1 MAETSQ
7 ACGEGSHNGRKLH
20 SAAVTT
26 VSPEP
31 ADTQDSAPEAEP
43 ASGWVRPW
51 GRWDT
56 LALALVTL
64 VAGAVRFIRLDLPK
78 QIIFDETYYAK
89 DACWYV
95 NVSESVC
102 QIGYEQTYVHP
113 PLGKWLIAI
122 GIRLFGFDSFGW
134 RVAVAVAG
142 TVTVALLYLLARR
155 VLKSTMGAAVASGLL
170 ALDLLHL
177 VQSRTSMLDI
187 FVPLFGVAAILF
199 VVYDR
204 DRYRPPPNGERA
216 NGLLDRPWRLAAGA
230 CAGAAV
236 ASKWPGAFYLAMA
249 VILTIAWEIRERRSD
264 GFPHPIARFLREE
277 TLTIV
282 FWLFVMPF
290 AVYMFTYVGRLEGA
304 LIANPLADGTW
315 FQAFWDRQLQMLEFH
330 SNLKSS
336 HGYQSNPKT
345 WFLLKR
351 PVSYHI
357 EYGPNGEYGE
367 VMATGSPFVWWSSVL
382 AFAYVTF
389 RWILARLRRVPQS
402 FGRWGAEGLIVA
414 GLVFTYGPWVG
425 PEMWNWAMDAMGF
438 GVSIADRPAVFI
450 FYLLPTIPFMCMAL
464 AYVGLEIGRS
474 WEAKAAIA
482 LFTAGAIGFFA
493 FYYPVVANVQ
503 IPKKSWDR
511 RIWEFDSCD
520 KPAGT
525 PVKSTIT
532 NTIGKKTQTTVQETT
547 SNAELPPKGWCWI

>member
-1 MAETSQ
+1 METGSLETTESEENAPPAEQ
-7 ACGEGSHNGRKLH
+7 AG
-20 SAAVTT
+20 
-26 VSPEP
+26 
-31 ADTQDSAPEAEP
+31 
-43 ASGWVRPW
+43 GWVRPW

-56 LALALVTL
+56 VALLVITL
-64 VAGAVRFIRLDLPK
+64 IAGVLRFVRLDLPK
-78 QIIFDETYYAK
+78 QIVFDETYYAK
-89 DACWYV
+89 DACWFV

-155 VLKSTMGAAVASGLL
+155 VLKSTMGAIVASGLL
-170 ALDLLHL
+170 AIDLLHF

-187 FVPLFGVAAILF
+187 FVPLFGVAAVLF

-204 DRYRPPPNGERA
+204 DRYRPPPDGERA

-236 ASKWPGAFYLAMA
+236 ASKWPGVFFLGL
-249 VILTIAWEIRERRSD
+249 VIALTIVWEIAERRAD
-264 GFPHPIARFLREE
+264 GRPYPVARFLREE

-282 FWLFVMPF
+282 FWLLIMPV
-290 AVYMFTYVGRLEGA
+290 AVYIFTYAGRLEGA
-304 LIANPLADGTW
+304 LIANPMAEGSW
-315 FQAFWDRQLQMLEFH
+315 FRAFWERQFYMLDFH
-330 SNLKSS
+330 TNLKSS

-345 WFLLKR
+345 WLLLKR

-367 VMATGSPFVWWSSVL
+367 VMATGSPFVWWASIL
-382 AFAYVTF
+382 ALAYVAF
-389 RWILARLRRVPQS
+389 RWIARRFRHATGFVREHWP
-402 FGRWGAEGLIVA
+402 EGLIL
-414 GLVFTYGPWVG
+414 GGFIFTYGPWVV
-425 PEMWNWAMDAMGF
+425 PEIWNWAAGTL
-438 GVSIADRPAVFI
+438 GVDLSLADRPAVFI
-450 FYLLPTIPFMCMAL
+450 FYLLPTIPFMCLAL

-474 WEAKAAIA
+474 WEAKAAIG
-482 LFTAGAIGFFA
+482 LFTLGAIGFFG

-503 IPKKSWDR
+503 IPRDSWDR
-511 RIWEFDSCD
+511 RMWIFDDCD
-520 KPAGT
+520 KPEGT

-532 NTIGKKTQTTVQETT
+532 NTVGKKTQTTVHETT